1 MRSRRNQVAA
11 FALALTAV
19 LLVPIAIG
27 VQAQDQDADPA
38 DVVAAAQAARSGDL
52 ALTDPEAAADFFTD
66 NAIWV
71 RVPATG
77 PCSRQSP
84 CIGRPAILAQI
95 KVDAAVHLCITMG
108 DQTVNGNVVVSR
120 YEVRSDTFRQRGIER
135 TLTVQMALVDQGKI
149 AAQYNLAD
157 LSDPQTAAN
166 AAIAAGT
173 QAPGTPIPD
182 PAAPCG

>member
-11 FALALTAV
+11 FALALTVV
-19 LLVPIAIG
+19 LLVPMAIR
-27 VQAQDQDADPA
+27 VQAQDLDADPA
-38 DVVAAAQAARSGDL
+38 AVVAAAQAARSGD
-52 ALTDPEAAADFFTD
+52 DPEAAANFFTE

-71 RVPATG
+71 RVVATG

-84 CIGRPAILAQI
+84 CIGRPAILAQF
-95 KVDAAVHLCITMG
+95 KVEAAIHQCITMG
-108 DQTVNGNVVVSR
+108 DQTVNGNVVVSH
-120 YEVRSDTFRQRGIER
+120 YEVRSDTLRQRGIER
-135 TLTVQMALVDQGKI
+135 TLTVSMALVDQGKI

-166 AAIAAGT
+166 AAITAGT

>member
-11 FALALTAV
+11 FALALTAG
-19 LLVPIAIG
+19 LLVPMAIS
-27 VQAQDQDADPA
+27 VMAQDQDADPA
-38 DVVAAAQAARSGDL
+38 AVVAAAQAARSGD
-52 ALTDPEAAADFFTD
+52 DPETAADFFTD

-95 KVDAAVHLCITMG
+95 KADAAVHLCITMG
-108 DQTVNGNVVVSR
+108 DQTVNGNVVVSH

-149 AAQYNLAD
+149 AAQYNLPD

-166 AAIAAGT
+166 AAIGAGT

-182 PAAPCG
+182 PAVPCG